1 MRLYLAAPII
11 PRRIEGRAELGRYAL
26 QGPACVI
33 TSVYNIHRHPEFWPG
48 PLRFDPERFG
58 PAHSAER
65 HHLAYMPFGAGSRM
79 CIGNNLAMTEG
90 VLPAG
95 SGGPEVQPGAAG
107 HGPDG
112 TQDRRH
118 PATGGR
124 HSDAARAPQ
133 VAVQVAAA
141 SCGRF
146 TRQLCTRPTCTA
158 TKRSSARHSSARP
171 CTLSG
176 SSISPRTLTR
186 VKPRR

>member
-79 CIGNNLAMTEG
+79 CIGNNLAMMEG
-90 VLPAG
+90 VLLLAAVGQKYSLELLGTAPVVPRIAVTLQPV
-95 SGGPEVQPGAAG
+95 GGIPMRLV
-107 HGPDG
+107 
-112 TQDRRH
+112 
-118 PATGGR
+118 
-124 HSDAARAPQ
+124 
-133 VAVQVAAA
+133 
-141 SCGRF
+141 
-146 TRQLCTRPTCTA
+146 
-158 TKRSSARHSSARP
+158 
-171 CTLSG
+171 
-176 SSISPRTLTR
+176 
-186 VKPRR
+186 PRR

>member
-79 CIGNNLAMTEG
+79 CIGNNLAMMEG
-90 VLPAG
+90 VLLAAVGQKYNPELLGTAPIVTRIAVTLQPV
-95 SGGPEVQPGAAG
+95 GGIPMRLV
-107 HGPDG
+107 
-112 TQDRRH
+112 
-118 PATGGR
+118 
-124 HSDAARAPQ
+124 
-133 VAVQVAAA
+133 
-141 SCGRF
+141 
-146 TRQLCTRPTCTA
+146 
-158 TKRSSARHSSARP
+158 
-171 CTLSG
+171 
-176 SSISPRTLTR
+176 
-186 VKPRR
+186 PRR